1 MPQVTFTS
9 NLARHIDCPP
19 REGQGN
25 SLRSVL
31 DYVLIQQ
38 PELKSYILD
47 DQNRLRQHVAV
58 FLDGEPIQDRENLS
72 DPVDNDSEVFVL
84 QALSGG

>member
-1 MPQVTFTS
+1 MTFTS
-9 NLARHIDCPP
+9 NLARHINCPT
-19 REGQGN
+19 RDAQGN

-31 DYVLIQQ
+31 DSVFNQQ

-47 DQNRLRQHVAV
+47 DQNCLRKHVTV
-58 FLDGEPIQDRENLS
+58 FVDEKLILDRDNLS
-72 DPVDNDSEVFVL
+72 DPIDNDSEVFVL

>member
-1 MPQVTFTS
+1 MTFTS
-9 NLARHIDCPP
+9 NLAHHIDCSP

-31 DYVLIQQ
+31 DYVLNQQ

-47 DQNRLRQHVAV
+47 DQNRLRKHVTV
-58 FLDGEPIQDRENLS
+58 FVDEKPIHDRENLS
-72 DPVDNDSEVFVL
+72 DPVGGDSEVFVL